1 MRILVALVALALAAV
16 GVQKLAEAT
25 MTRHSRTHPMSK
37 LEVVV
42 HADTKRYS
50 PYTLEEMT
58 SSLILT
64 CRLEVKADTFGEV
77 EELPDDHFRFTIQP
91 ALDEADQRQLHGC
104 LEDARIDRLQ
114 LGVVSMDE
122 RGPTLGS

>member
-1 MRILVALVALALAAV
+1 MRILLVLIGLAVAAV

-25 MTRHSRTHPMSK
+25 MTRHEPVAPTSE

-64 CRLEVKADTFGEV
+64 CRLEVKADSFGEV
-77 EELPDDHFRFTIQP
+77 EELPDDHFRFAIRP
-91 ALDEADQRQLHGC
+91 SLDDADQRQLHGC

-114 LGVVSMDE
+114 LGVVSMTQT
-122 RGPTLGS
+122 GGT